1 MKGAF
6 KAISVFLFLFVLA
19 VSVFSSVFWYI
30 DNHYD
35 VYRYKVRVIH
45 CDGRWRYVYVTRRE
59 HSRPITHEISA
70 RQSDAYIPTWG
81 KYRNVCDLEIV
92 EETLIEKAKY

>member
-1 MKGAF
+1 MKGAL
-6 KAISVFLFLFVLA
+6 KAISVFLFLLVLA
-19 VSVFSSVFWYI
+19 TSVFSVSWCI

-45 CDGRWRYVYVTRRE
+45 CDGRLRYVYVTRRE

-70 RQSDAYIPTWG
+70 RESDAYIPTWDR
-81 KYRNVCDLEIV
+81 YRNVCDLEVV
-92 EETLIEKAKY
+92 EETLVEKARY

>member
-1 MKGAF
+1 MKGVL
-6 KAISVFLFLFVLA
+6 KVISVFIFLFMIA
-19 VSVFSSVFWYI
+19 ASVFSMFWFI

-45 CDGRWRYVYVTRRE
+45 CDGRLRYVYVTERE
-59 HSRPITHEISA
+59 HSRPNASEISA

-81 KYRNVCDLEIV
+81 RYRNVCDLEVV
-92 EETLIEKAKY
+92 EETLVEKAKY